1 MKTVFTDHL
10 KREMTVPK
18 NPQRIISICPA
29 ITETL
34 HALGVGSSVVGRTKY
49 CIFPKQEVNQIAVVG
64 GTKDPNPETVRTLS
78 PDLILAEKEENT
90 KEAVAVLEQVA
101 PVAVLEVQTVE
112 DSYRLIEDLGRLTGR
127 EEAAEK
133 LVNEIQLAWQQ
144 MPRLHN
150 KRALYMM
157 WRKPYMVVGDT
168 TYIQSVMEHLG
179 LENAAKH
186 LEGRYPAVTPEL
198 LQELKPDVV
207 LLSSEPFPFSEKH
220 QRELED
226 ILPGTPSFLVD
237 GEMFWYGSKMKDASP
252 YFALLVDQLAAVLR
266 SE

>member
-1 MKTVFTDHL
+1 MEFVFIDHL
-10 KREMTVPK
+10 KREVTVPSS
-18 NPQRIISICPA
+18 PQRIVSICPA

-34 HALGVGSSVVGRTKY
+34 HSLGVGSAVVGRTKY
-49 CIFPKQEVNQIAVVG
+49 CIFPEEAVEKIAIVG
-64 GTKDPNPETVRTLS
+64 GTKDPNPETVRALS

-90 KEAVAVLEQVA
+90 KESVEELERIA
-101 PVAVLEVQTVE
+101 PVAVLEVQTVA
-112 DSYRLIEDLGRLTGR
+112 DSFRLIKDLGRLTGR
-127 EEAAEK
+127 EEAAET
-133 LVNEIQLAWQQ
+133 LVTGIHQSWQAIPRIQ
-144 MPRLHN
+144 N